1 MGVIRKRISLA
12 LLLVMVLCLLPQRA
26 LATEAEEEKPA
37 SEYTW
42 ITDRETIDGGDYTD
56 DPTLA
61 AALNDIFD
69 GNANVYYDSECT
81 QMVNTT
87 IGTYR
92 VPNNGVF
99 KYVGP
104 YGDDQLDMGTSCW
117 IYANGVYFTLF
128 EEGTGLGTAGE
139 NSEKLDLMTT
149 ANRNLT
155 YDNLVAW
162 GVRPGVGAL
171 VRTREGHSMIILG
184 YDEERL
190 TILDG
195 NGDGKGLVSIR
206 VRTWDRIWC
215 RASYIIQPTQD
226 YMEEHYPE
234 DNNHPR
240 SVTVSVPEQD
250 ESL

>member
-1 MGVIRKRISLA
+1 MIRLHKRIC
-12 LLLVMVLCLLPQRA
+12 LLLGIAAVLFSLSAPVHA
-26 LATEAEEEKPA
+26 AEAQED

-42 ITDRETIDGGDYTD
+42 ITDREAVDGSDYTD
-56 DPTLA
+56 DPDLA
-61 AALNDIFD
+61 ALLNDIFD
-69 GNANVYYDSECT
+69 GNANIYYDSECT

-87 IGTYR
+87 LGTYR

-117 IYANGVYFTLF
+117 IYANGVFFTLF

-139 NSEKLDLMTT
+139 NSEKLDLTT
-149 ANRNLT
+149 TQTRNVT
-155 YDNLVAW
+155 YDNLTAW

-171 VRTREGHSMIILG
+171 IRTREGHSMIVLG

-206 VRTWDRIWC
+206 VRTWDRVFC

-226 YMEEHYPE
+226 YMEANYPE
-234 DNNHPR
+234 DDRHPQV
-240 SVTVSVPEQD
+240 VTIHAPEED
-250 ESL
+250 NGI